1 METARSLN
9 LPVDPIPYIFFPLP
23 PRNERRK
30 GRGSMD
36 GACVTRARGGR
47 RREARSRFQGRKLR
61 RAAGRTRRICARRC
75 AIAPAVARNAGE
87 RERKRSAMPTTGI
100 HPPTAICTCQTRR
113 EEHARARSVA
123 DRLDTIALFLLRP
136 RLWSPLESI
145 IAETGCAAACP
156 LKYVK
161 VVPPGRSA
169 GNSQSAVE
177 RETRR

>member
-9 LPVDPIPYIFFPLP
+9 LPVDPIPYIFFSLP
-23 PRNERRK
+23 PPKTNGEK
-30 GRGSMD
+30 EEMD

-75 AIAPAVARNAGE
+75 AVAPAVARNAGE

>member
-9 LPVDPIPYIFFPLP
+9 LPVDPIPYIFFSLP
-23 PRNERRK
+23 PKRTEKRK
-30 GRGSMD
+30 RLDGRSVCD
-36 GACVTRARGGR
+36 KSRGRR

-75 AIAPAVARNAGE
+75 AVAPAVARNAGE